1 MIRID
6 IVSDVVCPWCFVG
19 KRRLE
24 RALAAEPPGDIVIGW
39 RPFQLNPDLPPDGM
53 DRREYMRSKFGEER
67 IAEIHKRLTA
77 IGLEEGIPFDFDA
90 IKRAPN
96 TLKAHRLIR
105 LAETQGKQ
113 DQIVEALFTGYF
125 MRGQDVG
132 DSATLAKIAA
142 EAGLDEGGVLEFLDS
157 DLGESETVEE
167 IDFARR
173 VGVNGV
179 PCFIVERK
187 YAISGAQ
194 PPEAF
199 ANIFARIRAGDVE
212 VEG

>member
-24 RALAAEPPGDIVIGW
+24 RALAAEAPGEIVVGW
-39 RPFQLNPDLPPDGM
+39 RPYQLNPDLPPEGM

-67 IAEIHKRLTA
+67 IAEIHNRLTA

-96 TLKAHRLIR
+96 TLKAHRLIKH
-105 LAETQGKQ
+105 AEPKGLQ
-113 DQIVEALFTGYF
+113 DQLVEALFAGYF
-125 MRGQDVG
+125 VRGRDLG
-132 DSATLAKIAA
+132 DTATLAAIAG
-142 EAGLDEGGVLEFLDS
+142 ELGMDSAGVAAYLDGTED
-157 DLGESETVEE
+157 ESETLEA
-167 IDFARR
+167 IDFARQI
-173 VGVNGV
+173 GVQGV

-187 YAISGAQ
+187 YAVSGAQ
-194 PPEAF
+194 APEAF
-199 ANIFARIRAGDVE
+199 AQVFARVRAE
-212 VEG
+212 RENA